1 MKAEEGSGHA
11 VVAVANRMKD
21 KEKPN
26 GARHLTEDQRE
37 EIEAGLRDSVTGPVL
52 ITAPAVDKEAVCYE
66 AEIASVL
73 EDAGC
78 DVEIDNAK
86 TKARVQE
93 IPLGVEMTIKEE
105 TVRPVHASRIVRAF
119 RRAGLVVVTRVNSM
133 RRNNNTLYIT
143 IGSADAAALVSPAT
157 PTGEDLP
164 WWKVLGTLFVSRK

>member
-11 VVAVANRMKD
+11 LVAVANRMKNEETHND
-21 KEKPN
+21 
-26 GARHLTEDQRE
+26 ARHLTEDQRD
-37 EIEAGLRDSVTGPVL
+37 EIEDGLRDSVTGPVS

-73 EDAGC
+73 EGAGC
-78 DVEIDNAK
+78 EVKIDNAK
-86 TKARVQE
+86 TKAQVEE
-93 IPLGVEMTIKEE
+93 IPVGVEMTIKEE

-157 PTGEDLP
+157 PTTEDLP
-164 WWKVLGTLFVSRK
+164 WWKLLGTLFVPRK